1 MAEVVREPL
10 IPRKIIE
17 ATGKLAYDE
26 KVGAWSV
33 LRLKS
38 DFYTSFY
45 QLKEKQSK
53 FNYKLSYYHEY
64 EELEKT
70 IKELK
75 KKNSP
80 PPALLFFYKG
90 EQESFVS

>member
-1 MAEVVREPL
+1 MEDTKKALV
-10 IPRKIIE
+10 PRKIIE

-45 QLKEKQSK
+45 QLKEKQAK
-53 FNYKLSYYHEY
+53 FQYKLSYYHEY
-64 EELEKT
+64 EELEKL
-70 IKELK
+70 IKEFK

-90 EQESFVS
+90 EQEFPAS

>member
-1 MAEVVREPL
+1 MEDTSKALV
-10 IPRKIIE
+10 PRKLIE

-33 LRLKS
+33 LRLKT

-45 QLKEKQSK
+45 QLKEKQAK
-53 FNYKLSYYHEY
+53 FQYKLSYYHEY
-64 EELEKT
+64 EELERV

-90 EQESFVS
+90 EPDSPVS

>member
-1 MAEVVREPL
+1 MNSHETSEAL
-10 IPRKIIE
+10 IPKKVIE

-38 DFYTSFY
+38 EFYTSFY
-45 QLKEKQSK
+45 QLKEKTTK
-53 FNYKLSYYHEY
+53 FLYKLHYYHEY
-64 EELEKT
+64 EELEAK

-80 PPALLFFYKG
+80 PPALLFFYKDKG
-90 EQESFVS
+90 KE

>member
-1 MAEVVREPL
+1 MEETSKALV
-10 IPRKIIE
+10 PRKVIE

-45 QLKEKQSK
+45 QLKEKQAK
-53 FNYKLSYYHEY
+53 FQYKLSYYHEY
-64 EELEKT
+64 EELEKI

-75 KKNSP
+75 KKNFP
-80 PPALLFFYKG
+80 LPALLFFYRG
-90 EQESFVS
+90 EQELPVN

>member
-1 MAEVVREPL
+1 MENISKALV
-10 IPRKIIE
+10 PRKIIE

-45 QLKEKQSK
+45 QLKEKQAK
-53 FNYKLSYYHEY
+53 FQYTLSYYHEY
-64 EELEKT
+64 EELEKA

-90 EQESFVS
+90 ELEVPAG